1 MRQEKSNGERKG
13 SIIRQMPEKGEQRKA
28 APLSI
33 TEKAGNEMAG
43 YKILIVEDD
52 EAIARMEQEH
62 LQKWDY
68 SVHCVQDF
76 RQIVADVAAFKPDL
90 ILMDVKLPYYNGFYW
105 CAEIRKFSK
114 IPIVFVSSADDDMN
128 IVMAMDMGGDDFI
141 SKPFTLPVLTAKIN
155 AMLRRSYSFKGQ
167 VNVLEHKKLRLN
179 LSDGTILYEGNSAE
193 LSRNELRILQLLME
207 NAGEM
212 VARDTIIMQLWESE
226 SFIDDNTLTVNVAR
240 IRKKLKDIGADDY
253 IVTKKG
259 IGYLV

>member
-105 CAEIRKFSK
+105 CAEIRKFSR
-114 IPIVFVSSADDDMN
+114 SEE
-128 IVMAMDMGGDDFI
+128 
-141 SKPFTLPVLTAKIN
+141 
-155 AMLRRSYSFKGQ
+155 RRVGKEC
-167 VNVLEHKKLRLN
+167 L
-179 LSDGTILYEGNSAE
+179 
-193 LSRNELRILQLLME
+193 
-207 NAGEM
+207 
-212 VARDTIIMQLWESE
+212 
-226 SFIDDNTLTVNVAR
+226 
-240 IRKKLKDIGADDY
+240 
-253 IVTKKG
+253 
-259 IGYLV
+259 